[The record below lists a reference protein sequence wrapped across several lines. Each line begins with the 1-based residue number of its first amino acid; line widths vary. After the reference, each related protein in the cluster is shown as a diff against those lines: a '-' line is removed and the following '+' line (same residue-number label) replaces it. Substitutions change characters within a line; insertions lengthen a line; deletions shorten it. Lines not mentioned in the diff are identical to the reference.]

1 MSDKKFFDLI
11 IGLLKSIDDNTKTFK
26 EDDDFYLDSDHP
38 ISIPKDV
45 YKKICK
51 ELDLEGITFMG
62 IT

>member
-1 MSDKKFFDLI
+1 MSDKKFFELV
-11 IGLLKSIDDNTKTFK
+11 IGFLKSIDENTKTFK
-26 EDDDFYLDSDHP
+26 EDDDFYLESDDP

-51 ELDLEGITFMG
+51 ELDSEGITFMG

>member
-1 MSDKKFFDLI
+1 MSDKKFFELV
-11 IGLLKSIDDNTKTFK
+11 IGFLKSIDENTKTFK
-26 EDDDFYLDSDHP
+26 EDDDFYLESDDP

-51 ELDLEGITFMG
+51 ELDLAGITFMG